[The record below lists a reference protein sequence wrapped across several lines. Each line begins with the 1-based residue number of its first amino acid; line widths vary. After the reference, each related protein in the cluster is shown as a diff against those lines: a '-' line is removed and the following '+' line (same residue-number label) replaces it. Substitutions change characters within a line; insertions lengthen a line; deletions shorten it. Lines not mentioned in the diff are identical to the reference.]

1 MNKENK
7 PIEDL
12 FKDAFEHFEKT
23 PSNSVWSGIQAEIN
37 ALATGAAVA
46 AKSAMSIGAKIG
58 IAVATIGVIATTL
71 YVGFTNSNDDNRA
84 ITQQEVITQQ
94 KKALIPAV
102 EEESNS
108 PETTNDEIKNIE
120 IQRSVS
126 TNKNQANSIID
137 NSNNQIKAS
146 SYKNNQSTAK
156 ATGNS
161 TKKLVTPTNPIA
173 NIVGNV
179 VISEN
184 KEITE
189 QHEIATNQV
198 NEALQESK
206 EEHAVTASL
215 KAEINVNK
223 TSGEVPFQ
231 LTFNTL
237 EEADSYTWKLNGLT
251 ISNSKSSSIEVTVDG
266 TQKLELTVSK
276 GKVSAQSIQIIDAK
290 RSTSMKVIPNIFTP
304 NQDGMNDVFRIEGNF
319 EQLSVKILD
328 QNYKELHNWTGEYGF
343 WDGSN
348 PDGSMAPN
356 GVYFYV
362 GSYQKDG
369 KKETMKG
376 SVTLRR

>member
-23 PSNSVWSGIQAEIN
+23 PSNSVWSGIQAGIN
-37 ALATGAAVA
+37 APVTGAAVA

-58 IAVATIGVIATTL
+58 IAVATVGVIATTL
-71 YVGFTNSNDDNRA
+71 YIGFTNSDEDNRT
-84 ITQQEVITQQ
+84 ITQQEVIMHQE
-94 KKALIPAV
+94 KALIPAV
-102 EEESNS
+102 EKESNS
-108 PETTNDEIKNIE
+108 PEITNDEIENIE

-126 TNKNQANSIID
+126 SNKNQANSLID
-137 NSNNQIKAS
+137 NSNNQVKAS
-146 SYKNNQSTAK
+146 SNKNNQSTVK
-156 ATGNS
+156 ATANS

-173 NIVGNV
+173 NTEGSV

-184 KEITE
+184 KKITE
-189 QHEIATNQV
+189 QDEIAPNQV

-206 EEHAVTASL
+206 EEHAETASL

-223 TSGEVPFQ
+223 ISGEVPFQ
-231 LTFNTL
+231 LTFNAL

-251 ISNSKSSSIEVTVDG
+251 ISNSKSSSIEVTEDG

-276 GKVSAQSIQIIDAK
+276 GKVSAQSTQIIDAK
-290 RSTSMKVIPNIFTP
+290 RSTSMTAIPNIFTP
-304 NQDGMNDVFRIEGNF
+304 NQDGMNDVFRIEDNF
-319 EQLSVKILD
+319 EQLSVKVLD

-343 WDGSN
+343 WDGSY

-356 GVYFYV
+356 GVYFYIAT
-362 GSYQKDG
+362 YKNNG
-369 KKETMKG
+369 KEETLKG
-376 SVTLRR
+376 SITLRR

>member
-23 PSNSVWSGIQAEIN
+23 PSNSVWSGIQAGIN
-37 ALATGAAVA
+37 APATGAAVA
-46 AKSAMSIGAKIG
+46 AKSAMSIGVKIG

-71 YVGFTNSNDDNRA
+71 YIGFTNSDEDNRT
-84 ITQQEVITQQ
+84 ITQQEVIMQQ
-94 KKALIPAV
+94 EKALIPAV
-102 EEESNS
+102 EKESNS
-108 PETTNDEIKNIE
+108 PEITNDEIENIE
-120 IQRSVS
+120 IQRNVS
-126 TNKNQANSIID
+126 SNKNQANSLID
-137 NSNNQIKAS
+137 NSNNQVKAS
-146 SYKNNQSTAK
+146 SNKNNQSTVK
-156 ATGNS
+156 ATANS
-161 TKKLVTPTNPIA
+161 TKKLVTPSNPTA
-173 NIVGNV
+173 KTEGNV

-189 QHEIATNQV
+189 QHERASSQV

-206 EEHAVTASL
+206 EEHAETALL

-223 TSGEVPFQ
+223 ISGEVPFQ
-231 LTFNTL
+231 LTFNAL

-251 ISNSKSSSIEVTVDG
+251 ISNSKSSSIEVTENG
-266 TQKLELTVSK
+266 THKLELTVSK
-276 GKVSAQSIQIIDAK
+276 GKISAQSTQIIDAK
-290 RSTSMKVIPNIFTP
+290 RSTSMTTIPNIFTP

-319 EQLSVKILD
+319 EQLSVKVLD

-343 WDGSN
+343 WDGTY

-356 GVYFYV
+356 GVYFYM
-362 GSYQKDG
+362 GTYKKNG
-369 KKETMKG
+369 KEEILKG